1 MWLLFWFLG
10 VVMWVGFVDCSR
22 VWVGLWVWCL
32 LLFLVASGSL
42 VDLVGLCL
50 RVIGVW
56 FMLLGGWFV
65 LVRVCVLIVLVVYT

>member
-1 MWLLFWFLG
+1 M
-10 VVMWVGFVDCSR
+10 
-22 VWVGLWVWCL
+22 VWCL

-42 VDLVGLCL
+42 VGLVGLCL